1 MLFKR
6 LIIALIKYN
15 MKISLFIIF
24 CFFNVCMYA
33 QTVDKVDD
41 PVEWINPLMGSDS
54 KFELSNGNTYPSI
67 ALPWGM
73 NFWVP
78 QTGKM
83 GDGWIYTY
91 AANKIRGFKQT
102 HQPSPWMNDYGQFLI
117 MPLTKHVNVNEDA
130 RASWFSHKAETVKP
144 YYYSVYLADY
154 NLTAEITPTERSAQ
168 FRFTFPETDSAFIL
182 VDALD
187 KGSYV
192 KIIPEEKK
200 IIGYSTKYARG
211 PLEKF

>member
-1 MLFKR
+1 
-6 LIIALIKYN
+6 
-15 MKISLFIIF
+15 
-24 CFFNVCMYA
+24 
-33 QTVDKVDD
+33 
-41 PVEWINPLMGSDS
+41 
-54 KFELSNGNTYPSI
+54 
-67 ALPWGM
+67 M

-130 RASWFSHKAETVKP
+130 RASWFLTQSRNSKAILLQRFIWLIMILPPRSLRLNVLHSFVLLFLE
-144 YYYSVYLADY
+144 
-154 NLTAEITPTERSAQ
+154 LTAP
-168 FRFTFPETDSAFIL
+168 FIL
-182 VDALD
+182 IDALD

-192 KIIPEEKK
+192 KIIPKEKK

-211 PLEKF
+211 PPKKF